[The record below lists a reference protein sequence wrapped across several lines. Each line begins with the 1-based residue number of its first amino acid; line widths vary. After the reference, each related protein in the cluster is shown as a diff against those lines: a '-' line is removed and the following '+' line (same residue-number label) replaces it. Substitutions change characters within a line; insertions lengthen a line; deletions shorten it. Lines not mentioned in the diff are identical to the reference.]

1 MKTTTTPAGEKLS
14 GRLTDRRRTRRIR
27 HHHARI
33 ALQETIAHQ
42 GEIARILRS
51 GDAVALR
58 LEATRRLVLAVLMP
72 ALLCFGAWSTA
83 GVQAGA
89 AAMTHAATGSPMW
102 WALWALEPAL
112 IAIVAV
118 VVLVRVRLLGAVQGD
133 DAHTIRDVLTA
144 AERLMWGA
152 LAVSLVLNTVGHW
165 PDTLSG
171 AGALLFHA
179 LGPIGAAATVHLIG
193 VLLEAVEAVPIP
205 EAETADTLDS
215 EDEENRSTEP
225 EPVPELPSLASGSTP
240 SSVPTTTSTAESTAP
255 TGLVSPPVAEADPL
269 LDYAAQVADVYQQ
282 TYGQP
287 ISAEALRDRLGV
299 ADAVAARLH
308 AQLVGV

>member
-1 MKTTTTPAGEKLS
+1 
-14 GRLTDRRRTRRIR
+14 
-27 HHHARI
+27 
-33 ALQETIAHQ
+33 
-42 GEIARILRS
+42 
-51 GDAVALR
+51 
-58 LEATRRLVLAVLMP
+58 
-72 ALLCFGAWSTA
+72 
-83 GVQAGA
+83 
-89 AAMTHAATGSPMW
+89 MTHAAAGSPMW

-193 VLLEAVEAVPIP
+193 VLLEGVEAVPIP
-205 EAETADTLDS
+205 KTEAADTLNS
-215 EDEENRSTEP
+215 KDEENRKPEPKLVSELAISASP
-225 EPVPELPSLASGSTP
+225 EPV
-240 SSVPTTTSTAESTAP
+240 AP
-255 TGLVSPPVAEADPL
+255 VVEADPL
-269 LDYAAQVADVYQQ
+269 LGYAAQVADVYRQ

-308 AQLVGV
+308 AQLV

>member
-1 MKTTTTPAGEKLS
+1 MAHPAGEKLS
-14 GRLTDRRRTRRIR
+14 LSDRLADRRRIRRIR
-27 HHHARI
+27 HHHVRT

-42 GEIARILRS
+42 SEIARIRRS
-51 GDAVALR
+51 GEAVALR
-58 LEATRRLVLAVLMP
+58 LEATRRLVLAVLLP
-72 ALLCFGAWSTA
+72 ALVCFGAWSTA

-89 AAMTHAATGSPMW
+89 VAMTHAAAGSPMW

-193 VLLEAVEAVPIP
+193 VLLEGVEAVPIP
-205 EAETADTLDS
+205 KTEAADTLNS
-215 EDEENRSTEP
+215 KDEENRKPEPKLVSELAISASP
-225 EPVPELPSLASGSTP
+225 EPV
-240 SSVPTTTSTAESTAP
+240 AP
-255 TGLVSPPVAEADPL
+255 VVEADPL
-269 LDYAAQVADVYQQ
+269 LGYAAQVADVYRQ

-308 AQLVGV
+308 AQLV